1 MQKLAIAALFLFA
14 TFFASTSALS
24 APIQWTTAT
33 GGNGHW
39 YDSVVTGPGI
49 TWEQARIQAEAMG
62 GYLATPT
69 SAAENTW
76 VFDSVAS
83 NLALWHHDPSSFWTI
98 DMAGPWIGAF
108 QDTSSLDYSE
118 PGGGWTWVSGE
129 EWTYS
134 NWEPT
139 ALLPDNTGTYNV
151 AHYVMFDPHNQTT
164 TIPSLYWNDIDNCA
178 ACNEGAPNGMIN
190 SFLIEYESNPIPE
203 PTTLTLL
210 AIGLISLASART
222 TSRS

>member
-14 TFFASTSALS
+14 TFFANTSALS

-76 VFDSVAS
+76 MFDNVA
-83 NLALWHHDPSSFWTI
+83 NDLALWHHDPASFWTI
-98 DMAGPWIGAF
+98 DMAGPWIGAY
-108 QDTSSLDYSE
+108 QDTASPSYSE
-118 PGGGWTWVSGE
+118 PGGGWTWISGE
-129 EWTYS
+129 TWNFS
-134 NWEPT
+134 NWSISEPNSG
-139 ALLPDNTGTYNV
+139 PGHDY
-151 AHYVMFDPHNQTT
+151 AHYIMYDPHNQTT
-164 TIPSLYWNDIDNCA
+164 TIPSPYWNDIDNCA

-203 PTTLTLL
+203 PTAATLL
-210 AIGLISLASART
+210 CLGLIALASAGHR
-222 TSRS
+222 SRA